1 MQDLR
6 IRFTIIILVILA
18 ACYLLWPT
26 YKFYSLSNEQTS
38 SYKQDELDELKDNA
52 IKLGLDLQGGM
63 YIVLEADVPTLMIK
77 SANKMSPELKSMIN
91 SAATSNSMD
100 FFVEFKRLV
109 NSSDIRLVRYY
120 QT

>member
-38 SYKQDELDELKDNA
+38 SYQQDELDELKDNA

-63 YIVLEADVPTLMIK
+63 YIVLAADVPTLMIK
-77 SANKMSPELKSMIN
+77 SANKMSPELKYHLEL
-91 SAATSNSMD
+91 D
-100 FFVEFKRLV
+100 L
-109 NSSDIRLVRYY
+109 DI
-120 QT
+120 